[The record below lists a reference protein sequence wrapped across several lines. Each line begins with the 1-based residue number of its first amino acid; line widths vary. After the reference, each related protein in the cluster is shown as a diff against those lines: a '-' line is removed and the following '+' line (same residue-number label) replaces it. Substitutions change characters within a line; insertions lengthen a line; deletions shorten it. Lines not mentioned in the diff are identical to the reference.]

1 MKYKILLFD
10 ADHTLFDFKKCE
22 YHALRE
28 ALEELSLPN
37 DDRYIDG
44 YSEINEKMWKAL
56 ERGEITKERLA
67 LKRFEVFAEEFSL
80 TCNAYELAELY
91 KERLSQQTYLFD
103 GVEELLARLYGA
115 FRMFIITNG
124 IKSVQEGRMSR
135 SQISKYFEK
144 IFISEV
150 IGYEK
155 PSKSFFDAV
164 KKQIPDFDI
173 RGSLVIG
180 DSLTSDIKGGINA
193 GIDTC
198 WYNPDGKEAPSDMPI
213 TYTVKNL
220 SELLDI
226 I

>member
-80 TCNAYELAELY
+80 TCNAHELAELY
-91 KERLSQQTYLFD
+91 KVCLSRQTYLFD

-198 WYNPDGKEAPSDMPI
+198 WYNPDGKDAPSDMPI